1 MTEHH
6 APSMILRDLAVLY
19 PGTAAE
25 GIDTWLE
32 AARNAGLEPK
42 VIWRENGAEEDG
54 LAVVDVVVGHA
65 EDGGRYT
72 TRVWTRTHHRYE
84 ISTNRVTGITSV
96 YGVRPSDGTQ
106 PWRYFPLWEGT
117 PDQMPAKYHDNP
129 VHLVTAE
136 LAEDDHELYVLRTPD
151 GTRRAGVVFGMDSAF
166 AAWTLGG
173 LHLDEYE
180 LDYYDIHGD
189 LKKASGAP
197 ETSADLAEDVRH
209 WEARDQEWDRRLAKP
224 LI

>member
-1 MTEHH
+1 MAGHH
-6 APSMILRDLAVLY
+6 DPSMILRDLAVLY

-25 GIDTWLE
+25 GIDTWLT
-32 AARNAGLEPK
+32 AARDAGLDPT
-42 VIWRENGAEEDG
+42 VVWREDGNEDDG
-54 LAVVDVVVGHA
+54 LAVVDFVGVSDSPDA
-65 EDGGRYT
+65 YT

-84 ISTNRVTGITSV
+84 IGTNRITGITSV

-106 PWRYFPLWEGT
+106 PWRYFPMWEGA
-117 PDQMPAKYHDNP
+117 PDQMPDQYRDNP
-129 VHLVTAE
+129 LYLVTGE
-136 LAEDDHELYVLRTPD
+136 RLEDDHELYVLRTPD
-151 GTRRAGVVFGMDSAF
+151 GTRRAGVVFGMESAF

-173 LHLDEYE
+173 LHLPEYE

-197 ETSADLAEDVRH
+197 EASADLAEGVRY